1 VKHYVLGKRSAENFD
16 LSKAGA
22 ILASP
27 EQLEYWR
34 PKTPV
39 FMIIRP
45 QRFIFSGLDPLIGGK
60 VRKLAELCEK
70 LFIFI
75 DEEEPVVP
83 VKIVRKLQG
92 FGKKI
97 KWVPVEID
105 LQTDFQVFF
114 SFFVGKTH
122 ERTAPGVEFVLLGDN
137 PEYDSLVRYM
147 NTCGR
152 SCLRLEPA
160 RAFELL
166 MPGVEVSPAEPAA
179 LIPGEREKEL
189 HRAAEPSESGEPAGR
204 AGSDPVSGKIA
215 RDVVQR
221 MIRSGNRPAELSIL
235 REYIQLCQQEKLASG
250 SIDRIIQHM
259 QDQKEIQVNGSS
271 EVVYNF

>member
-1 VKHYVLGKRSAENFD
+1 M
-16 LSKAGA
+16 
-22 ILASP
+22 
-27 EQLEYWR
+27 
-34 PKTPV
+34 T
-39 FMIIRP
+39 IRP
-45 QRFIFSGLDPLIGGK
+45 QRFIFSGLDSLIGGK
-60 VRKLAELCEK
+60 VRKLADLCEK

-92 FGKKI
+92 FGRKV

-122 ERTAPGVEFVLLGDN
+122 ERTKPEVEFILLGDST
-137 PEYDSLVRYM
+137 EYDSLVRHM
-147 NTCGR
+147 NACGR

-166 MPGVEVSPAEPAA
+166 CPDTEISPAEPTA
-179 LIPGEREKEL
+179 LIPGEQEKEL
-189 HRAAEPSESGEPAGR
+189 HRAVEPSESGEPSGR
-204 AGSDPVSGKIA
+204 ERSDPLSGKIA
-215 RDVVQR
+215 RDIVQR

-235 REYIQLCQQEKLASG
+235 REYIQLCQQEKLANG

-259 QDQKEIQVNGSS
+259 QDQKEIEVNGSS